1 MDWGIL
7 CSVVLL
13 HRMEIRLKTYIKA
26 FAMKWIL
33 LAVVVSALL
42 LFLWSGFADVP
53 CQDGTWD
60 AFRQTC
66 VPD

>member
-1 MDWGIL
+1 
-7 CSVVLL
+7 
-13 HRMEIRLKTYIKA
+13 MEIRLETYIKA

-33 LAVVVSALL
+33 LAVVVGALL
-42 LFLWSGFADVP
+42 IFLWSGFADVP

-66 VPD
+66 VPH

>member
-1 MDWGIL
+1 
-7 CSVVLL
+7 
-13 HRMEIRLKTYIKA
+13 MEIRLETQA
-26 FAMKWIL
+26 VGFRMKWIL
-33 LAVVVSALL
+33 LAVLVSAVL

-53 CQDGTWD
+53 CQDGVWD